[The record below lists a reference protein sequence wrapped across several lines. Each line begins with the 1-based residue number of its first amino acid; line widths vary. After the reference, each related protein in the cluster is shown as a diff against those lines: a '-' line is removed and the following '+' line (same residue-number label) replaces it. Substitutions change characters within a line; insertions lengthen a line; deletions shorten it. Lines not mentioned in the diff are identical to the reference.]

1 MSRSAE
7 RERYYPMN
15 AASEGAVGQYFG
27 SIRAALAGLE
37 IFLGDR
43 NSPLYRNSVVGE
55 VVVPYLAR
63 LKASFNCWENR
74 IGFIEQFRISRAESG
89 FPVFQN
95 VLELENDRQTAQKR
109 LAEIPAADALRDDMI
124 DFVLR
129 QKAFPEALQTRMA
142 ERLYLEQI
150 GKGEI
155 FSPFVLPETI
165 RVAVNPKTM
174 RPYYVVCWG
183 AFDGNSTLPM
193 VYMATIE
200 DSDEK
205 IVDMLVTPDGKLNP
219 GVDIP
224 LPVGGLLNP
233 EFASAFDDF
242 TLKNSAY
249 SLTPMTIATSLDKD
263 FAELHPKQLRRIV
276 LGPFYSAGITE
287 NNARVN
293 DILSK
298 VRKPDNAW
306 LLTWTVQEVF
316 SKAERPAQRGF
327 WSTTPASEEF
337 HIDTDNLEATRM
349 GVSAYE
355 KHALVPHDAYQA
367 LYASGEAAQIFGD
380 YKVHVISGNQV
391 ISEV

>member
-1 MSRSAE
+1 
-7 RERYYPMN
+7 MN
-15 AASEGAVGQYFG
+15 AATEGPVGQYFA
-27 SIRAALAGLE
+27 SIRAALGGLE

-63 LKASFNCWENR
+63 LKASFSCWENR

-95 VLELENDRQTAQKR
+95 VLELENDRQSAEKR
-109 LAEIPAADALRDDMI
+109 LSGIPQADALRQEMA
-124 DFVLR
+124 DFILR
-129 QKAFPEALQTRMA
+129 HKAFPAALQSRMA

-150 GKGEI
+150 GKGDI
-155 FSPFVLPETI
+155 FSPFIMPETI

-183 AFDGNSTLPM
+183 AFDGSSTLPM
-193 VYMATIE
+193 VYMATME
-200 DSDEK
+200 DSSEK
-205 IVDMLVTPDGKLNP
+205 IVDMLVTDDGKLNP
-219 GVDIP
+219 EVDIP

-233 EFASAFDDF
+233 ELASRFDDF
-242 TLKNSAY
+242 ALKNSAY
-249 SLTPMTIATSLDKD
+249 TLTPVTIATNLDKD
-263 FAELHPKQLRRIV
+263 FPELHPKQLRRIV

-287 NNARVN
+287 NNAKIN
-293 DILSK
+293 EILSK
-298 VRKPDNAW
+298 VRKQENAW

-327 WSTTPASEEF
+327 WSSTPAAEEF

-349 GVSAYE
+349 GVSSYE

-367 LYASGEAAQIFGD
+367 LYAAGDAAEIFGD

>member
-1 MSRSAE
+1 
-7 RERYYPMN
+7 MN
-15 AASEGAVGQYFG
+15 AATEGPVGQYFA
-27 SIRAALAGLE
+27 SIRAALGGLE

-63 LKASFNCWENR
+63 LKASFSCWENR

-95 VLELENDRQTAQKR
+95 VLELENDRQTAENR
-109 LAEIPAADALRDDMI
+109 LSGIPQADALRHEMA
-124 DFVLR
+124 DFILR
-129 QKAFPEALQTRMA
+129 HKAFPAALQSRMA

-150 GKGEI
+150 GKGDI
-155 FSPFVLPETI
+155 FSPFIMPETI

-183 AFDGNSTLPM
+183 AFDGTSTLPM
-193 VYMATIE
+193 VYMAMIE
-200 DSDEK
+200 DSSEK
-205 IVDMLVTPDGKLNP
+205 IVGMLVTEDGKLNAE
-219 GVDIP
+219 VDIP

-233 EFASAFDDF
+233 ELASRFDDF
-242 TLKNSAY
+242 ALKNSAY
-249 SLTPMTIATSLDKD
+249 SLTPVTIATNLDKD
-263 FAELHPKQLRRIV
+263 FPELHPKQLRRIV

-287 NNARVN
+287 NNAKIN
-293 DILSK
+293 EILSK
-298 VRKPDNAW
+298 VRKQENAW

-327 WSTTPASEEF
+327 WSSTPAAEEF

-349 GVSAYE
+349 GVSSYE

-367 LYASGEAAQIFGD
+367 LYAAGDAAEIFGD

>member
-1 MSRSAE
+1 
-7 RERYYPMN
+7 MN
-15 AASEGAVGQYFG
+15 AATEGPVGQYFA
-27 SIRAALAGLE
+27 SIRAALGGLE

-43 NSPLYRNSVVGE
+43 NSPLYRNTVVGE

-63 LKASFNCWENR
+63 LKASFSCWENR

-95 VLELENDRQTAQKR
+95 VLELENDRQSAEKR
-109 LAEIPAADALRDDMI
+109 LSGIPQADALRQEMA
-124 DFVLR
+124 DFILR
-129 QKAFPEALQTRMA
+129 HKAFPAALQSRMA

-150 GKGEI
+150 GKGDI
-155 FSPFVLPETI
+155 FSPFIMPETI

-183 AFDGNSTLPM
+183 AFDGSSTLPM

-200 DSDEK
+200 DSSEK
-205 IVDMLVTPDGKLNP
+205 IVTMLVTGDGKLNP
-219 GVDIP
+219 DVDIP

-233 EFASAFDDF
+233 ELASRFDDF
-242 TLKNSAY
+242 ALKNSAY
-249 SLTPMTIATSLDKD
+249 SLTPVTIATSLDKD
-263 FAELHPKQLRRIV
+263 FPELHPKQLRRIV

-287 NNARVN
+287 NNAKIN

-298 VRKPDNAW
+298 VRKTENAW

-327 WSTTPASEEF
+327 WSSTPASEEF

-349 GVSAYE
+349 GVSSYE

-367 LYASGEAAQIFGD
+367 LYAAGDAAQIFGD

>member
-1 MSRSAE
+1 MS
-7 RERYYPMN
+7 
-15 AASEGAVGQYFG
+15 AAADSPVGQYFS
-27 SIRAALAGLE
+27 SIRAALGGLE

-55 VVVPYLAR
+55 VVVPYLDR
-63 LKASFNCWENR
+63 LKASFSCWENR
-74 IGFIEQFRISRAESG
+74 IGFVEQFRISRAESG

-95 VLELENDRQTAQKR
+95 VLELENDRQTSEKR
-109 LAEIPAADALRDDMI
+109 LASIPLADALREEMV
-124 DFVLR
+124 DFILR
-129 QKAFPEALQTRMA
+129 QKAFPDALQARMA

-150 GKGEI
+150 GKGDI
-155 FSPFVLPETI
+155 FSPFILPETI

-174 RPYYVVCWG
+174 RPYYVVAWG
-183 AFDGNSTLPM
+183 AFDGSSTLPM

-200 DSDEK
+200 DSSEN
-205 IVDMLVTPDGKLNP
+205 IVKALVTKDGKLNP
-219 GVDIP
+219 ETEIV

-233 EFASAFDDF
+233 ELATRFDDF
-242 TLKNSAY
+242 ALKNSSY
-249 SLTPMTIATSLDKD
+249 SLTPATIASNLDTD
-263 FAELHPKQLRRIV
+263 FPELHPKQVRRIV

-287 NNARVN
+287 NNARIN
-293 DILSK
+293 EILSK
-298 VRKPDNAW
+298 VRKSENAW

-316 SKAERPAQRGF
+316 SKAERPAKKGF
-327 WSTTPASEEF
+327 WSTTPAMEEF
-337 HIDTDNLEATRM
+337 HIDTGNLEATRM

-367 LYASGEAAQIFGD
+367 LYASGEVEAIFGD